1 MLTKLEAVNIVLDSI
16 GETPVSSLTSGLPD
30 AEAAEAKL
38 DEVTTEVLAKGWHQ
52 NTNYNVKLTRNY
64 LNKIVIPNTYIK
76 VDTVGENKDL
86 NVTVRTE
93 QNVRYLFNLKDQT
106 FIFDTDPY
114 CNVVIKLDFPDLTPT
129 MQLYIARKAARTFQ
143 ESAMG
148 SAALDSFTVRSEA
161 ESYAALLDSEAEVE
175 DNNILK
181 DSPHVLQATRRY
193 NVLFGR

>member
-1 MLTKLEAVNIVLDSI
+1 MLTKLEAVNVVLDSI

-76 VDTVGENKDL
+76 VDTVGENKEL

-93 QNVRYLFNLKDQT
+93 QNVRYLFDLKEQT

-161 ESYAALLDSEAEVE
+161 ESYAALLDAEAEVE

>member
-76 VDTVGENKDL
+76 VDTVGENKEL

-93 QNVRYLFNLKDQT
+93 QNVRYLFDLKKQT
-106 FIFDTDPY
+106 FIFDTDPF

-161 ESYAALLDSEAEVE
+161 ESYAALLDAEAEVE

>member
-76 VDTVGENKDL
+76 VDTVGENKEL

-93 QNVRYLFNLKDQT
+93 QNVRYLFDLKKQT

-161 ESYAALLDSEAEVE
+161 ESYAALLDAEAEVE

>member
-76 VDTVGENKDL
+76 VDTVGENKEL

-93 QNVRYLFNLKDQT
+93 QNVRYLFDLKKQT